1 MSGFRTDVREWKSPT
16 MREIRGLISRLGQ
29 RQLTVP
35 QFQKGSAPH
44 LPRGRPVGAVGR
56 LDRRVYRQR
65 SRIASCGAR
74 SWQLGTSRWQLL
86 YMAPNTAHPPHYHFN
101 HVSTQL
107 MMAGRMRARE
117 YERIARMTDDSV
129 TLMPVYDGVHEVGDT
144 MQTAEFHRNVHWF
157 AAETEPTVF
166 LNFNVHGLESE
177 TFEPD
182 TGQHKGRNT
191 IDPTVGGN
199 ERHLIGHKMGVEE
212 SGSEVRSSVDRRF
225 SADYAGREE
234 RPPATGS
241 RPGHEGRLPNC
252 THQPRH

>member
-35 QFQKGSAPH
+35 QFQKEV
-44 LPRGRPVGAVGR
+44 LRI
-56 LDRRVYRQR
+56 YRE
-65 SRIASCGAR
+65 GDL
-74 SWQLGTSRWQLL
+74 WGQLGAWIDECIDKKQDRILWREIMATRNFTLQLL

-129 TLMPVYDGVHEVGDT
+129 TLMPFYDGVHEVGDT

-199 ERHLIGHKMGVEE
+199 ERHLIGHKMGVEKAE
-212 SGSEVRSSVDRRF
+212 AKFAHRSIDDFPLIMPVEKNARPQRVSPRPRRR
-225 SADYAGREE
+225 AA
-234 RPPATGS
+234 
-241 RPGHEGRLPNC
+241 
-252 THQPRH
+252 